1 MKKSFVAKAEAM
13 KHITIILFI
22 SSRLFYP
29 FSSFLFGTF
38 RRQEFGM
45 SVEFSCYV
53 EVTKRKVVILL
64 VGVAILDFGFLMC
77 DE

>member
-1 MKKSFVAKAEAM
+1 
-13 KHITIILFI
+13 
-22 SSRLFYP
+22 
-29 FSSFLFGTF
+29 
-38 RRQEFGM
+38 M